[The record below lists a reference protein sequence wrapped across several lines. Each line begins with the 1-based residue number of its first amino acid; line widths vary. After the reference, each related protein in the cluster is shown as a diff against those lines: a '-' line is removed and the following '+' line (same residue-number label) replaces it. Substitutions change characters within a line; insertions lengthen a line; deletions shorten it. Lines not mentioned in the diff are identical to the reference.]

1 MADEGTL
8 AMMPSV
14 QVFFYDFYD
23 DSDFTDLEVY
33 VGQEPIG
40 VTAQLQNIAG
50 VEAVEP
56 RLVLP
61 ANVRLPDSDEV
72 TAHLFGINASREL
85 LVNRLTMV
93 EGEYLD
99 PGYPDEILLEKNF
112 AVNNDY
118 SVGDDIEVFTSG
130 QSYVYRIRGIAV
142 SPEFMFWAINP
153 QAMIPLPGTLAVI
166 FMPMESLQQMVPIY
180 QGAVNQFSFLL
191 EEGSEEAAQTE
202 IVTTLSPYLVL
213 EKEDIPAYTYIKEDL
228 EQGGG
233 SAGAMA
239 FIFLLVAFFVVY
251 SAYARLVA
259 SQRREI
265 GVLRGL
271 GYSRRRILFS
281 YI

>member
-1 MADEGTL
+1 MGYLDRKMRRDLWRMKGRAIASVLLITMGSMLYVAFL

-142 SPEFMFWAINP
+142 SPEFMFWASNP
-153 QAMIPLPGTLAVI
+153 QAMIPLP
-166 FMPMESLQQMVPIY
+166 
-180 QGAVNQFSFLL
+180 
-191 EEGSEEAAQTE
+191 
-202 IVTTLSPYLVL
+202 
-213 EKEDIPAYTYIKEDL
+213 
-228 EQGGG
+228 
-233 SAGAMA
+233 
-239 FIFLLVAFFVVY
+239 
-251 SAYARLVA
+251 
-259 SQRREI
+259 
-265 GVLRGL
+265 LRP
-271 GYSRRRILFS
+271 R
-281 YI
+281 